1 MITKATASK
10 GTREFLNKFSA
21 VNSVVC
27 RLFKYLAGFLMFGM
41 LLVVFLQVVFRY
53 VLNDSLGWTEEIS
66 KTLMVWMAFLVAP
79 ASYRAGANVS
89 ITIFIDALP
98 AFSAR
103 LLSIVLNCLV
113 LWIASVLFY
122 YSFGFVERGMYSMAA
137 SLPLK
142 TAWFYLVVP
151 ITLGVL
157 VLVSLEQLLRDILK
171 LIYPTETFTHPSS
184 VSAAKSD

>member
-1 MITKATASK
+1 MITQVRASN
-10 GTREFLNKFSA
+10 GTRKFLNRLSA

-79 ASYRAGANVS
+79 ASYMAGANVS

-103 LLSIVLNCLV
+103 LLSVVLNCLV
-113 LWIASVLFY
+113 LWIATVLFY
-122 YSFGFVERGMYSMAA
+122 YSFGFVERGMYSIAA

-157 VLVSLEQLLRDILK
+157 ILVSMEQLLRDILK
-171 LIYPTETFTHPSS
+171 LIYPAEIFTHPSN
-184 VSAAKSD
+184 VSAVKSD